1 MDYKLNL
8 ATLKITINS
17 AKPDSDK
24 ETIKKLENII
34 NNQKERL
41 RLIINNTNKTECVLN
56 SLLYSSHPDKIKE
69 IKIFNSCPAYRSL
82 LLILFKLNLDLL
94 SIESMSPMPFVLL
107 MYSLSREKSK
117 IFKNEEFMEV
127 FGHYGDFIKWIDQ
140 EVQQKISKL
149 RKLKIKQ
156 VGKITSRHD
165 FSISLII
172 SVIKTNPLL
181 VSLKLPEEVKD
192 DVSILSEMNKSYTLL
207 ETNSYVDPKILK
219 RNKKLYDLT
228 KRLTISFLA
237 SRNKHFKRFDKNLWE
252 KIAKLIFEFRHDQEH
267 LKALV

>member
-94 SIESMSPMPFVLL
+94 SIESMSPMPFVFL

-140 EVQQKISKL
+140 EVQQKI
-149 RKLKIKQ
+149 
-156 VGKITSRHD
+156 ITN
-165 FSISLII
+165 
-172 SVIKTNPLL
+172 TNQYEL
-181 VSLKLPEEVKD
+181 SLKNLPVGIYILNISD
-192 DVSILSEMNKSYTLL
+192 DKGNGSM
-207 ETNSYVDPKILK
+207 KIIK
-219 RNKKLYDLT
+219 
-228 KRLTISFLA
+228 
-237 SRNKHFKRFDKNLWE
+237 E
-252 KIAKLIFEFRHDQEH
+252 
-267 LKALV
+267 